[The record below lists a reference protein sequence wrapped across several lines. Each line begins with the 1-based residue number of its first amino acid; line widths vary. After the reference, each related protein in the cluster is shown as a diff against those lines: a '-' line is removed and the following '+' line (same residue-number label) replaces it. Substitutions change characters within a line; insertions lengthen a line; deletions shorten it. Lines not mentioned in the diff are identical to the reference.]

1 MKRLAIAAALLSAL
15 VLSVDVTAAPPGKEG
30 AKTRDRQGARDGRAA
45 RAANGPRAAQ
55 AARNGQAA
63 RDGQGARAGQGAR
76 RGQIDPAQIVA
87 RMMKEFD
94 QDGDEKL
101 DLTELTSLLTD
112 LRDRRG
118 ETFAKIR
125 ENAGEGKGRA
135 NGRPDGARGK
145 RDGEKQATA
154 GGETPK
160 RPPAQ

>member
-1 MKRLAIAAALLSAL
+1 
-15 VLSVDVTAAPPGKEG
+15 
-30 AKTRDRQGARDGRAA
+30 
-45 RAANGPRAAQ
+45 
-55 AARNGQAA
+55 
-63 RDGQGARAGQGAR
+63 
-76 RGQIDPAQIVA
+76 
-87 RMMKEFD
+87 MMKEFD